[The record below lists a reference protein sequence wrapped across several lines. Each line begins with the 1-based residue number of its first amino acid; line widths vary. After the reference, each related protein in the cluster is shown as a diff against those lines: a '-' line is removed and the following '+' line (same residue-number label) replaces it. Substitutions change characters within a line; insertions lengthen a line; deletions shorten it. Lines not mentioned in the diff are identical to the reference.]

1 MVIVLRET
9 SPSADGRVA
18 TPSWPARLKGQEI
31 SFYSLKRSPLN
42 PGARPHVTRIS
53 AKHVLT
59 RAVALFA
66 VSVSAVAAISAPLLW
81 HHFSIAQGCGMPGTG
96 QDEPVTCHF
105 RTTFFPDRLELLV
118 LLLLYFAACI
128 LVTWLWLWARRKMAS
143 WVR

>member
-1 MVIVLRET
+1 
-9 SPSADGRVA
+9 
-18 TPSWPARLKGQEI
+18 
-31 SFYSLKRSPLN
+31 
-42 PGARPHVTRIS
+42 VTRIS